1 MLGEQGVLS
10 AKLLRGHNCYTAS
23 SRSSHTI
30 HYSPRKDPMPR
41 LRSRSLLI
49 ALVSLTL
56 LAGAGAPAIAQDA
69 TPAPGGVTILGP
81 DESFGGATLGEWEA
95 RQWQWTVSFPP
106 KINPEIDVAGP
117 GCGYG
122 QSGPVFFLPGNF
134 TPNPTNMTCVVP
146 EGVAILV
153 TLGGSEC
160 STVEPPPFFGR
171 DEAELAACATATN
184 DVNPIPIAAI
194 TVTINGQEVP
204 NLESYRSVSPAFPL
218 TFSEEN
224 VFGVPAGVAL
234 SVSDGYGFLIAP
246 PAPGAYDL
254 VISSDV
260 DQDGEPF
267 VSTYHLIVEAPQVI
281 EPQATPGASP
291 EAATPVA

>member
-1 MLGEQGVLS
+1 
-10 AKLLRGHNCYTAS
+10 
-23 SRSSHTI
+23 
-30 HYSPRKDPMPR
+30 MPK

-69 TPAPGGVTILGP
+69 TPTPGGVTILGP

-95 RQWQWTVSFPP
+95 RQWQWNTSFPP
-106 KINPEIDVAGP
+106 DINPGLDVAGP

-134 TPNPTNMTCVVP
+134 THNPTNMTCVVP

-153 TLGGSEC
+153 PLGGAEC
-160 STVEPPPFFGR
+160 STIEPPPFFGR
-171 DEAELAACATATN
+171 DEAELAACATAAN

-194 TVTINGQEVP
+194 TVTINDQNIP
-204 NLESYRSVSPAFPL
+204 NLESYHSVSPAFPL
-218 TFSEEN
+218 TFLEN
-224 VFGVPAGVAL
+224 NPFGAAPGVAL
-234 SVSDGYGFLIAP
+234 SVSDAYGFLIAP
-246 PAPGAYDL
+246 PAPGEYDL

-260 DQDGEPF
+260 DQNGKPF
-267 VSTYHLIVEAPQVI
+267 VGTFHLVVEAPQVI